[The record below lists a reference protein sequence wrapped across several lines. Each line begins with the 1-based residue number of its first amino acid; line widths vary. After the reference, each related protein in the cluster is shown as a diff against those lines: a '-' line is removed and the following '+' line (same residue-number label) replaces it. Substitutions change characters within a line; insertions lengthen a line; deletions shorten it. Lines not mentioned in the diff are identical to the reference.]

1 MAAANLDTKKV
12 TGQLNT
18 VNSNALTAFDASA
31 GAEFT
36 CTSADNKTI
45 LVLFNSDA
53 SNDETVVI
61 KAPANPTLGVGTG
74 ATDKSVT
81 IKKGEAGVVMIES
94 ARYMNKDGKVKLTG
108 SADVKGLV
116 VEFK

>member
-12 TGQLNT
+12 SGVLNT
-18 VNSNALTAFDASA
+18 VNTNALTAFDGTD

-36 CTSADNKTI
+36 VTSADNKTV
-45 LVLFNSDA
+45 LVLYNSDA
-53 SNDETVVI
+53 SNNEDVVI

-74 ATDKSVT
+74 ATDKTVT

-94 ARYMNKDGKVKLTG
+94 TRYMNKDGKVKLTG

-116 VEFK
+116 IEFK